1 MKGTQEIIEWED
13 EEVAVVGIK
22 VSFVLYAFAS
32 GASKMGLRLSI
43 SPLRLSR

>member
-22 VSFVLYAFAS
+22 VSFVLYAFTS
-32 GASKMGLRLSI
+32 GASNMGLRLI
-43 SPLRLSR
+43 TTP